1 MTMNAKELKARY
13 TQLYDQ
19 MATSND
25 VKNMQVFGRVMTSI
39 MDWLIES
46 KPTEAEEFICQL
58 ESIRWRNYLTVKEAD
73 RIVDGMSPSAPW
85 TREKW
90 LAAMRQHELPVEHV
104 PSYNSYALYT
114 TMCMIMSD
122 SGDTL
127 PKYVESDKLF
137 HAVHDLAVDKL
148 TDKDGVFDVRKYFS
162 V

>member
-1 MTMNAKELKARY
+1 MNAKELKAKY

-19 MATSND
+19 MAGSND

-39 MDWLIES
+39 IDWMIENR
-46 KPTEAEEFICQL
+46 PTEAEEFINQL
-58 ESIRWRNYLTVKEAD
+58 ESIKWKNFLTPKEAE
-73 RIVDGMSPSAPW
+73 RIVVGMVPGAPW

-90 LAAMRQHELPVEHV
+90 FAAMQQHGFATEHV
-104 PSYNSYALYT
+104 PAYNQCAMYV

-122 SGDTL
+122 SGETL
-127 PKYVESDKLF
+127 QKYVGQEKLF

-148 TDKDGVFDVRKYFS
+148 TDKDGVFDVRKYFG